1 MDRDG
6 VLNRSEVSQLID
18 SLKLLAIEQYPSDD
32 NDVVAVEIS
41 DLISGDVE
49 SIHLESFLMWAVQRK
64 TLKHLLDIL
73 HQVRIY
79 TSFPICKYQQTFQL
93 FNCF

>member
-32 NDVVAVEIS
+32 NDVSVEVS

-49 SIHLESFLMWAVQRK
+49 SIHLESFLMCAVQRK

-73 HQVRIY
+73 HQVRFYIY
-79 TSFPICKYQQTFQL
+79 CS
-93 FNCF
+93 

>member
-32 NDVVAVEIS
+32 NDVSVEVS

-73 HQVRIY
+73 HQVRFYIY
-79 TSFPICKYQQTFQL
+79 CS
-93 FNCF
+93 

>member
-32 NDVVAVEIS
+32 DNDVVSVEVS

-79 TSFPICKYQQTFQL
+79 I
-93 FNCF
+93 